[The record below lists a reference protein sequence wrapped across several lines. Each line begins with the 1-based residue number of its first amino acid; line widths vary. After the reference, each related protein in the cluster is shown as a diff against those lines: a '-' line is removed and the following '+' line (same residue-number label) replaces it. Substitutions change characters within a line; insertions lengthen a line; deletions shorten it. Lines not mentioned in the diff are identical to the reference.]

1 MMRRRALINRF
12 AGVVGGAASAAG
24 FFSAPAIAQGR
35 RELRLVT
42 TWPRDLPGLGTG
54 AQRFADRVTQGSG
67 GRLKVTLF
75 ASGELVPAFE
85 AFDAVSSGLADM
97 YHGAES
103 YWAEKSPTFSFF
115 SSVPLG
121 LAANEMKAWVHH
133 AGGQPLWDQLSAQF
147 NIKPFLCGNT
157 GVQMA
162 GWFNREINT
171 LSDLKNLRMRI
182 TQLGGETYRQL
193 GAEPVS
199 LPADE
204 ILRSLRDG
212 TLDATE
218 WNGPWND
225 LALGLQDV
233 ARYYYYPGIHEP
245 GTAQSLGINLQLW
258 NELGEDDRSLIGS
271 AALAENDIIH
281 AEFQARNGEA
291 LKTLIDR
298 YRVEIRRLDPA
309 VFRGLALVA
318 KEVVASAGQSDAF
331 SRTVYKSFSD
341 FRETNGLWT
350 EISDQA
356 YVEARSRY
364 L

>member
-1 MMRRRALINRF
+1 MRRRKAISRL
-12 AGVVGGAASAAG
+12 AAAAGGAATTSSLLA
-24 FFSAPAIAQGR
+24 APAIAQGR
-35 RELRLVT
+35 RELKLVT

-54 AQRFADRVTQGSG
+54 AQRFADRITQGSG
-67 GRLKVTLF
+67 GRLRVKLF
-75 ASGELVPAFE
+75 ASGELVPAFD
-85 AFDAVSSGLADM
+85 AFDAVSSGVADM

-103 YWAEKSPTFSFF
+103 YWADKSPTFSFF

-133 AGGQPLWDQLSAQF
+133 GGGQALWDQLSAQF

-162 GWFNREINT
+162 GWFNREINA
-171 LSDLKNLRMRI
+171 LDDLKNLRMRI
-182 TQLGGETYRQL
+182 THLGGETYRRL
-193 GAEPVS
+193 GAKPVS

-204 ILRSLRDG
+204 ILRSLKEG
-212 TLDATE
+212 SLDATE

-225 LALGLQDV
+225 FALGLQNV

-258 NELGEDDRSLIGS
+258 NELGADDRSLISS
-271 AALAENDIIH
+271 AAIAENDVIH

-291 LKTLIDR
+291 LKTLIND
-298 YRVEIRRLDPA
+298 YRVEVRRLDPA

-318 KEVVASAGQSDAF
+318 REVVASAAENDAF
-331 SRTVYKSFSD
+331 SSTVYRSFSD
-341 FRETNGLWT
+341 FREVNGLWT

-356 YVEARSRY
+356 YVEARARY